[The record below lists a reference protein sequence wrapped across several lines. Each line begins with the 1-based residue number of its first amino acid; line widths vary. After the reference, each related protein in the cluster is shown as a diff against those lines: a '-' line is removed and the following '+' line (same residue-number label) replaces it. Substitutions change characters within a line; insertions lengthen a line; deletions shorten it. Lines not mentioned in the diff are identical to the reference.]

1 MLPTNKELQK
11 SWASQIVGWILRG
24 GEMPNHVAFIM
35 DGNRRFARRK
45 NEKVIKGHESGFHKL
60 AQVLS
65 WCEML
70 NIPEV
75 TVYAFSAENFKRSQ
89 EEVNNLMDLAR
100 QKFLELLKEIN
111 KLNEKG
117 IRIRMIGE
125 ISLLPMSVRQPAAEL
140 ELKTKNNSNYILNIC
155 LAYTSRLELLDAT
168 KRLLEEV
175 SEKKKGLNLDDLDEE
190 IVNQSLYLSSTPQL
204 LIRTS
209 GEVRLS
215 DFLLMQCSNAKLS
228 FCDDLWPE
236 FSIWTFYRCI
246 IEYQCD
252 PPKYQKPKNLS
263 RKQKEFL
270 RKLEQRRKGQILQWA
285 KSE

>member
-89 EEVNNLMDLAR
+89 VRADQLKSNAS
-100 QKFLELLKEIN
+100 QKDIKFEYTNQERLVDKTSSRYRKFYMFL
-111 KLNEKG
+111 G
-117 IRIRMIGE
+117 RIR
-125 ISLLPMSVRQPAAEL
+125 
-140 ELKTKNNSNYILNIC
+140 
-155 LAYTSRLELLDAT
+155 
-168 KRLLEEV
+168 
-175 SEKKKGLNLDDLDEE
+175 
-190 IVNQSLYLSSTPQL
+190 LYFDQ
-204 LIRTS
+204 
-209 GEVRLS
+209 
-215 DFLLMQCSNAKLS
+215 FA
-228 FCDDLWPE
+228 
-236 FSIWTFYRCI
+236 
-246 IEYQCD
+246 
-252 PPKYQKPKNLS
+252 
-263 RKQKEFL
+263 
-270 RKLEQRRKGQILQWA
+270 
-285 KSE
+285 

>member
-89 EEVNNLMDLAR
+89 
-100 QKFLELLKEIN
+100 
-111 KLNEKG
+111 
-117 IRIRMIGE
+117 
-125 ISLLPMSVRQPAAEL
+125 VRTDTVERVSKIYKIA
-140 ELKTKNNSNYILNIC
+140 NSPF
-155 LAYTSRLELLDAT
+155 R
-168 KRLLEEV
+168 
-175 SEKKKGLNLDDLDEE
+175 
-190 IVNQSLYLSSTPQL
+190 
-204 LIRTS
+204 
-209 GEVRLS
+209 S
-215 DFLLMQCSNAKLS
+215 DQ
-228 FCDDLWPE
+228 
-236 FSIWTFYRCI
+236 
-246 IEYQCD
+246 
-252 PPKYQKPKNLS
+252 
-263 RKQKEFL
+263 
-270 RKLEQRRKGQILQWA
+270 
-285 KSE
+285 

>member
-89 EEVNNLMDLAR
+89 VTHQIQSNTSLKYIKLPIRSDLS
-100 QKFLELLKEIN
+100 Q
-111 KLNEKG
+111 
-117 IRIRMIGE
+117 
-125 ISLLPMSVRQPAAEL
+125 V
-140 ELKTKNNSNYILNIC
+140 
-155 LAYTSRLELLDAT
+155 
-168 KRLLEEV
+168 
-175 SEKKKGLNLDDLDEE
+175 
-190 IVNQSLYLSSTPQL
+190 
-204 LIRTS
+204 
-209 GEVRLS
+209 
-215 DFLLMQCSNAKLS
+215 
-228 FCDDLWPE
+228 LWAN
-236 FSIWTFYRCI
+236 R
-246 IEYQCD
+246 
-252 PPKYQKPKNLS
+252 
-263 RKQKEFL
+263 
-270 RKLEQRRKGQILQWA
+270 
-285 KSE
+285 